1 MKATVLPRHLSVSSV
16 SLFARCPEQWRL
28 RYVEKLV
35 TPTTAPQ
42 AWGKA
47 FHAAL
52 EALHRGQDAELAWL
66 AAWNAASANFAA
78 AGQPFGPGKQ
88 HGLELLDLY
97 RSRGFDGVK
106 GEPERKFVL
115 PFPGGQIPV
124 PLLGYID
131 LPIPDDREYRD
142 FKTSGGSYWTQA
154 KVDLEPQKEV
164 YGWAY
169 QQLYRHRAERALWV
183 VFSTQKPS
191 LDVFETRPSADGF
204 RVFERQA
211 EAMWR
216 NVTAGKF
223 GGCGTCDIC
232 APKPARVPAEGEP
245 SFAWEQSV

>member
-1 MKATVLPRHLSVSSV
+1 MIALPRHLSVSSV
-16 SLFARCPEQWRL
+16 SLFARCAEQWRL

-78 AGQPFGPGKQ
+78 AGQSFGPGKQ

-97 RSRGFDGVK
+97 RRLGFDGVK

-131 LPIPDDREYRD
+131 LPIPDEREYRD
-142 FKTSGGSYWTQA
+142 FKTSGGSYWTQE
-154 KVDLEPQKEV
+154 KVDLDPQKET

-169 QQLYRHRAERALWV
+169 QQLYRHRPERARWL
-183 VFSTQKPS
+183 VFSTQKVA
-191 LDVFETRPSADGF
+191 LDVFETAPSPDGF
-204 RVFERQA
+204 RLFERQA
-211 EAMWR
+211 EAMWQR
-216 NVTAGKF
+216 VVAGEF
-223 GGCGTCDIC
+223 DGCGACATCR
-232 APKPARVPAEGEP
+232 PPAEKAP
-245 SFAWEQSV
+245 SNPPTFDWGADA